1 MIPSDLNS
9 RLRLLIDSK
18 LLAVDKPLPAVTEAT
33 PAEPVESPLQ
43 QGSRFNAQ
51 IQQTLPDGNYK
62 AQIAGKPVILSLNE
76 SAKAGDTL
84 ELIAT
89 KVTDKTVY
97 AQQAPVVNN
106 TTSSQVSQ
114 TGQMINRLLTGQPPA
129 QPASLSAGKPI
140 VSSATLPPPEKL
152 APMLQQAI
160 SESGLFYEAH
170 QAEWVQGSR
179 DLHSLLREPQGQLSQ
194 PSAFH
199 EAELQQNL
207 AKTMGAASPSTQQ
220 STVTTPPG
228 NMLGG
233 AQAATPLTSMQ
244 PTGMNP
250 LNSNATILSET
261 PQAGAAVLADATSEP
276 TIPATTP
283 NPTASRV
290 DSQVLST
297 TTNSPLSQLL
307 GQTQTPP
314 SPSPSASPSANPALT
329 AALTSQT
336 ALPTSSPITSPTTSA
351 LPQANPQPPVN
362 QPAIPS
368 NVPAPLAA
376 QRLEQALKQVNA
388 FPLSADSNTAPSHAA
403 DPATTRAGVM
413 ANSTLSQNAPPSLLP
428 EKLMPVLQQQLEGLS
443 THQLTWQGQVWP
455 GQMMEWQ
462 IDTPDDPKKTD
473 ENGHHSQEYNT
484 EDNWTTRLKLTL
496 PSLGAVE
503 AQVHLTP
510 TGLAL
515 RLIAD
520 QADTRQQLR
529 EELPAL
535 DNSLSAA
542 GITLNATSIEPRR
555 EH

>member
-97 AQQAPVVNN
+97 AQQAPVVNH

-233 AQAATPLTSMQ
+233 AQAATPLTSML

-276 TIPATTP
+276 TIPATPP
-283 NPTASRV
+283 NPTAPRV
-290 DSQVLST
+290 DSQALST

-314 SPSPSASPSANPALT
+314 SPSPSASPSANPAIT

-336 ALPTSSPITSPTTSA
+336 ALPTSSPIASPTTSA
-351 LPQANPQPPVN
+351 PPQASPQPPIN
-362 QPAIPS
+362 QPAMPS

-388 FPLSADSNTAPSHAA
+388 FPVSADSNTPPSHAA

-413 ANSTLSQNAPPSLLP
+413 ANSTPSQNAPPSLLP

-473 ENGHHSQEYNT
+473 ENGHHSQEYST

-520 QADTRQQLR
+520 QADTREQLR